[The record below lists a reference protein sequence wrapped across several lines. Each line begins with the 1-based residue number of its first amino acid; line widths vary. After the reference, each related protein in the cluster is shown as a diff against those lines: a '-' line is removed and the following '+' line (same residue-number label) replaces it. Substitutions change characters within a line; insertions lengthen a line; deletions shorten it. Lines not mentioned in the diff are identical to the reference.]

1 MTTPLDKEGEGK
13 CDGDLLDKDGY
24 MMDRHPDI
32 KNPLKDNTWDCK
44 NNYDVYTTDYDPEHN
59 HFDRISS
66 DIMDVNK
73 VINKMANLENIKSAP
88 WTYTADGNLSDTTV
102 TNTAVLNN
110 MKDELGVP
118 RSTSAAELKGLNVAE
133 AVSEALSTGGDNR
146 GVNGVGFTKAAGLEG
161 ESDERIYGAGYIN
174 TGYNNN

>member
-1 MTTPLDKEGEGK
+1 MTEPCDKDCEGK
-13 CDGDLLDKDGY
+13 CDADFHEMARD
-24 MMDRHPDI
+24 PDI
-32 KNPLKDNTWDCK
+32 KNPLKDITWDCK

-73 VINKMANLENIKSAP
+73 VVNKMHQLESIKDAP
-88 WTYTADGNLSDTTV
+88 WTWTSDGSVADTTV

-118 RSTSAAELKGLNVAE
+118 RDTSAADLKGLNVAE
-133 AVSEALSTGGDNR
+133 AVTEALTSGGDNR
-146 GVNGVGFTKAAGLEG
+146 GVNGVGFTKADGLEG
-161 ESDERIYGAGYIN
+161 TDKIYGASYYN

>member
-1 MTTPLDKEGEGK
+1 M
-13 CDGDLLDKDGY
+13 CIR
-24 MMDRHPDI
+24 DRP
-32 KNPLKDNTWDCK
+32 KNPLKDITWDCK

-73 VINKMANLENIKSAP
+73 VVNKMHQLESIKDAP
-88 WTYTADGNLSDTTV
+88 WTWTSDGSVSDTTV

-118 RSTSAAELKGLNVAE
+118 RETSAADLKGLNVAE
-133 AVSEALSTGGDNR
+133 AVSEALQSGGDNR
-146 GVNGVGFTKAAGLEG
+146 GVNGVGFTKADGLEG
-161 ESDERIYGAGYIN
+161 TDKIYGAAYYN

>member
-1 MTTPLDKEGEGK
+1 
-13 CDGDLLDKDGY
+13 

>member
-1 MTTPLDKEGEGK
+1 
-13 CDGDLLDKDGY
+13 
-24 MMDRHPDI
+24 MDRHPDI

-88 WTYTADGNLSDTTV
+88 WTYTADGNLSDTNAHFGALV
-102 TNTAVLNN
+102 CVVL
-110 MKDELGVP
+110 
-118 RSTSAAELKGLNVAE
+118 SAM
-133 AVSEALSTGGDNR
+133 
-146 GVNGVGFTKAAGLEG
+146 
-161 ESDERIYGAGYIN
+161 
-174 TGYNNN
+174 